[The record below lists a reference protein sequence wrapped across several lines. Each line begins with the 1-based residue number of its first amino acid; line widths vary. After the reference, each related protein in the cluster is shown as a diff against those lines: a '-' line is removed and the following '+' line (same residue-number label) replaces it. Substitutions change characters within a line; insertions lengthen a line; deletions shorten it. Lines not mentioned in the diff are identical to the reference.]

1 MIPDSG
7 IMVWLVRSLTVDKL
21 LMSNEYL
28 RRIPTCT
35 WMLLELMHSSVKKK
49 NILLWQVL
57 LTCYW
62 HMCYRI
68 IASKQM
74 SGIKTKKV
82 YRLPCLGLPIF
93 FSIPLQLGAFSQANK
108 PLDKCGQ
115 QFNKTFFVKKVFS
128 LVYEIKSIYFQ
139 SNKVYRWLCCGI
151 VVGFF

>member
-28 RRIPTCT
+28 HRIPTCT

-115 QFNKTFFVKKVFS
+115 LFNKTFFVKKVFS

>member
-108 PLDKCGQ
+108 PLDKCGPL
-115 QFNKTFFVKKVFS
+115 FNKTFFVKKVFS

>member
-1 MIPDSG
+1 
-7 IMVWLVRSLTVDKL
+7 
-21 LMSNEYL
+21 
-28 RRIPTCT
+28 
-35 WMLLELMHSSVKKK
+35 MLLTY
-49 NILLWQVL
+49 VL
-57 LTCYW
+57 QDNCN
-62 HMCYRI
+62 
-68 IASKQM
+68 KQM

-93 FSIPLQLGAFSQANK
+93 FSIPLQLEAFSQANK

-115 QFNKTFFVKKVFS
+115 LFNKTFFVKKVFS

>member
-1 MIPDSG
+1 
-7 IMVWLVRSLTVDKL
+7 
-21 LMSNEYL
+21 
-28 RRIPTCT
+28 
-35 WMLLELMHSSVKKK
+35 
-49 NILLWQVL
+49 
-57 LTCYW
+57 
-62 HMCYRI
+62 MCYRI

-74 SGIKTKKV
+74 SGIKTEKV